1 MLLLKFLV
9 GAFLGFDEFALEV
22 ADGEAVFFH
31 QNDEVL
37 DDLLFV
43 EKFRVEELEILK
55 GLVEFLP
62 LVGVRA
68 DFGSLVVELGNGV
81 GLALELLAKAGK
93 GLHVAVA
100 ALDFFVENYAVEA
113 FALVEEFLAEIVMSA
128 GHGAEAVKDF
138 LNFQLGI
145 LNAFGNF
152 HLLLAGEQG
161 DLAHLLEIHADGVVE
176 DVELGVGF
184 LLFFF
189 LLFLFLLLFG
199 FGDFFDAVDIRGLD
213 DLDLNSAELADDRVE
228 MIGVADALGEV
239 LVEIF
244 VGQIALLFGESNEF
258 PDFFLNQL
266 RNIGRKGL
274 NGSHRSA

>member
-1 MLLLKFLV
+1 M
-9 GAFLGFDEFALEV
+9 
-22 ADGEAVFFH
+22 
-31 QNDEVL
+31 
-37 DDLLFV
+37 FV
-43 EKFRVEELEILK
+43 EKFRVERLKVLES
-55 GLVEFLP
+55 LVEFLP
-62 LVGVRA
+62 LVGVWA
-68 DFGSLVVELGNGV
+68 DFGGLVVELGNGV
-81 GLALELLAKAGK
+81 GLALELLAKAGE

-100 ALDFFVENYAVEA
+100 ALDFFVENHAVEA
-113 FALVEEFLAEIVMSA
+113 FALVEEFLAEIVMGA

-145 LNAFGNF
+145 FDAFGNF

-161 DLAHLLEIHADGVVE
+161 DLAHLLEIHADGVVK

-189 LLFLFLLLFG
+189 LLFFLFLFFFLLG
-199 FGDFFDAVDIRGLD
+199 LRDFFDAVDIRGLD
-213 DLDLNSAELADDRVE
+213 DLNLDSAELADDRVE

-244 VGQIALLFGESNEF
+244 VGEIALLFGEANEF

-266 RNIGRKGL
+266 RNVGRKGL
-274 NGSHRSA
+274 NGSLRSSRFALGL